1 MTLKI
6 GIVTGEYPP
15 HQGGVG
21 DFTREIAHA
30 LADLG
35 HEVHVITHINARS
48 EGFRE
53 APRSEAERAKPFGS
67 LTVHPIISSW
77 NFQSLIS
84 IRQLAHNL
92 KLDLLNIQ
100 YQAAAYGMT
109 PPIHFLPL
117 VAGVPSVMTFHDL
130 RVPYLFP
137 KAGALRWQAIL
148 LLAKTS
154 KGVIVTNPED
164 RLTLEKNLW
173 NADDADSTLRNADKL
188 IEIPIGSNIKV
199 NPKLQ
204 TPNSKN
210 EARRKYGIG
219 EDDVV
224 IGYFGFLNSS
234 KGGETLFRALAQLP
248 IPLHFATGTV
258 VTNYKL
264 LLIGGRTGTSD
275 LTNQAYADQLDALA
289 NELGILDRIIRTGY
303 LSPEDTTQAFFACDM
318 MAMPYEDGASFRR
331 GTFMACLAHGMPT
344 ITTQPSVPL
353 PQLKHGGNV
362 YLISPGSPISLS
374 SAIMEL
380 ANDSNLR
387 AQLSRGALELSDL
400 FTWDKI
406 AKRTGEFFEKTI
418 AT

>member
-1 MTLKI
+1 MSLKI

-21 DFTREIAHA
+21 DFTREIAYA
-30 LADLG
+30 LTDLG
-35 HEVHVITHINARS
+35 HEVHIITHKDATLSKKI
-48 EGFRE
+48 E
-53 APRSEAERAKPFGS
+53 
-67 LTVHPIISSW
+67 VHPIIRSW
-77 NFQSLIS
+77 NLQSLIL
-84 IRQLAHNL
+84 IRSLASQL
-92 KLDLLNIQ
+92 KLDLINIQ

-117 VAGVPSVMTFHDL
+117 VAGVPPVMTFHDL

-154 KGVIVTNPED
+154 AGMIVTNSED

-173 NADDADSTLRNADKL
+173 NAEDADLTLKNADKL

-204 TPNSKN
+204 TSNSKV

-219 EDDVV
+219 ESDLV

-234 KGGETLFRALAQLP
+234 KGGETLYRAISQLP
-248 IPLHFATGTV
+248 I
-258 VTNYKL
+258 TNYHL

-275 LTNQAYADQLDALA
+275 PTNQAYADQLDALA
-289 NELGILDRIIRTGY
+289 NELGISDRIIRTGY
-303 LSPEDTTQAFFACDM
+303 LSPEETTQAFFACDL

-331 GTFMACLAHGMPT
+331 GTFMACLAHGMST
-344 ITTQPSVPL
+344 ITTQPSTPL
-353 PQLKHGGNV
+353 PQLKHKENIILV
-362 YLISPGSPISLS
+362 SPHSPLSLS
-374 SAIMEL
+374 SAISGL

-387 AQLSRGALELSDL
+387 AQLSRGALELSDE

-406 AKRTGEFFEKTI
+406 AKRTGEFFERIVLQRIGKRI
-418 AT
+418 NG